1 MEETVIVNKLNK
13 ISRYM
18 IFKYKL
24 KKRLPFAYE
33 RGNERRAGRNT
44 HVPTR
49 GRSAF
54 SSYVH
59 PETCPKEL
67 RPNAPGT
74 QEESRGSRDKAGK
87 GQGPQGRAGTTK
99 GTAATARDGDRRA
112 LGCRGTIPDPEP
124 RSAEEPWAHL
134 PPVSFSAHIPYF
146 NEKLWGQRTQRPHCT

>member
-1 MEETVIVNKLNK
+1 MEETVIVNELNK

-24 KKRLPFAYE
+24 KKWLPFAYE
-33 RGNERRAGRNT
+33 RGNERQAGRNT

-87 GQGPQGRAGTTK
+87 GQGPRGRAGTTK
-99 GTAATARDGDRRA
+99 GAAAAAETGRRKGSG
-112 LGCRGTIPDPEP
+112 L
-124 RSAEEPWAHL
+124 
-134 PPVSFSAHIPYF
+134 
-146 NEKLWGQRTQRPHCT
+146 QRHHS